1 MDLHRHHSRRS
12 LCAATRS
19 PALRPAAVLARCVL
33 PIVAGL
39 QAEYASAGDASN
51 QVDFDGLFLRSGAA
65 VDVSRYA
72 RGNNVAPGAYNVD
85 IWVNGTRVARD
96 DVRFVPASDDGS
108 TRPCLARK
116 RLEHWGVEFSRI
128 AGFGTGAA
136 SEAATDC
143 IDVSKTVP
151 QAAVDFDFTEQKLEI
166 SIPQMYMRSTAR
178 GYVPPELWD
187 NGVNA
192 AFVSYSANAYQFN
205 NGGVRSTQGYLGL
218 NAGVNVGGWHFR
230 HQSSLTAMTGQ
241 KTQFDDIAT
250 FVQHDVTKLKSQAI
264 LGESH
269 TTGDVFDSFAFRG
282 AQIATDDRML
292 PESMRGYAP
301 IVRGMAESNA
311 RVRVTQNGQ
320 TIYETI
326 VPPGPFEITDLYPTG
341 YGGNLEVTVTE
352 ADGREK
358 NFTVPYAAVAQSLRP
373 GITRFAFTAGE
384 LRNDAL
390 TSTPLF
396 AQLTVQRGLTNLV
409 TLYGGAIAASGYVAA
424 NLGAT
429 LNTSLGAIAADVTM
443 ARTQVPGQGSLR
455 GHSLHVGYS
464 KFVDS
469 TDTNIALG
477 AYRYSSSGYLNFTDA
492 ARFRDFVKG
501 GSTGHPA
508 DRTRGQF
515 QLMVSQNLA
524 SYGSVFANVTAEDY
538 WNRSGRNV
546 FYQAGYSNGYRFGT
560 YSVTLGRTEN
570 ANGAPSNE
578 IMLTTTISLG
588 RSRQAPTLSAS
599 FNQSGN
605 QSSLQTSV
613 GGTLGDRSQYSYN
626 VYGAARDGTTG
637 GAEANGGASGTWR
650 GRYAQLTAS
659 ASGGAR
665 SSQMAAGV
673 SGSVVAHPGG
683 VTFAQAVSETFGV
696 VEAKGA
702 EGADVRGAPGVE
714 VGADGYAV
722 VPYLTP
728 YSMNTVELDPKGVS
742 MDVEFAST
750 SESVAPR
757 FGSVVMLKYR
767 TVIGRAAL
775 IRAPQL
781 SGEALPFGATVS
793 DGNGLD
799 VGVVAQNSRIFARG
813 LDDNGT
819 LTVKWGET
827 AGEQCTV
834 RYSLPVK
841 RPTTDMG
848 YVSVE
853 SHCLSNA
860 ALNLSAATP

>member
-1 MDLHRHHSRRS
+1 M
-12 LCAATRS
+12 
-19 PALRPAAVLARCVL
+19 LRPAAVLVRCAFAV
-33 PIVAGL
+33 VAAMHG
-39 QAEYASAGDASN
+39 EYAAASDAPKN
-51 QVDFDGLFLRSGAA
+51 VDFDGLFLRSGAA
-65 VDVSRYA
+65 VDVSRFE
-72 RGNNVAPGAYNVD
+72 RGSNVAPGSYNVD
-85 IWVNGTRVARD
+85 IWLNGMRIARD
-96 DVRFVPASDDGS
+96 DVRFVPAGEDGS
-108 TRPCLARK
+108 TRPCFARK
-116 RLEHWGVEFSRI
+116 MLEHWGVDFSRI
-128 AGFGTGAA
+128 AAGEARAT
-136 SEAATDC
+136 SEAATAC
-143 IDVSKTVP
+143 IDVSTAVP
-151 QAAVDFDFTEQKLEI
+151 QATVDFDFNEQKLEI
-166 SIPQMYMRSTAR
+166 SIPQMYIRNRAR
-178 GYVPPELWD
+178 GYVSPELWD

-192 AFVSYSANAYQFN
+192 GFVSYSANAYQFN
-205 NGGVRSTQGYLGL
+205 NGGARSTQGYLGV
-218 NAGVNVGGWHFR
+218 NVGVNVGGWHFR

-241 KTQFDDIAT
+241 KTQFDAIAT
-250 FVQHDVTKLKSQAI
+250 FVQHDVTKLKSQAVV
-264 LGESH
+264 GESH

-292 PESMRGYAP
+292 PESLRGYAP

-311 RVRVTQNGQ
+311 RVRVNQNGQ
-320 TIYETI
+320 TLYETI
-326 VPPGPFEITDLYPTG
+326 VPPGPFEIDDLYPTG

-358 NFTVPYAAVAQSLRP
+358 SFTVPYAAVAQSLRP

-384 LRNDAL
+384 LRNDSL
-390 TSTPLF
+390 RSTPVF

-409 TLYGGAIAASGYVAA
+409 TLYGGGIAASGYVAA

-429 LNTSLGAIAADVTM
+429 LNTPLGAVAADVTM
-443 ARTQVPGQGSLR
+443 ARTQVPGQASLQ
-455 GHSLHVGYS
+455 GHSLHIGYS
-464 KFVDS
+464 KFIDS

-477 AYRYSSSGYLNFTDA
+477 AYRYSSAGYLNFADA
-492 ARFRDFVKG
+492 ARFRDYVQG
-501 GSTGHPA
+501 GSVGNPA

-515 QLMVSQNLA
+515 QLTVSQSLA
-524 SYGSVFANVTAEDY
+524 GYGSVFANVTAEDY

-570 ANGAPSNE
+570 ANGTPSNE

-588 RSRQAPTLSAS
+588 RSRRAPTLSAS

-613 GGTLGDRSQYSYN
+613 GGTVGDRSQYSYN
-626 VYGAARDGTTG
+626 VYGAMRDGSAG
-637 GAEANGGASGTWR
+637 GVDVNGGASGTYR

-659 ASGGAR
+659 ASGGAH
-665 SSQMAAGV
+665 SSQMAAGA
-673 SGSVVAHPGG
+673 SGSIVAHPGG
-683 VTFAQAVSETFGV
+683 VTFSQTVSETFGV

-702 EGADVRGAPGVE
+702 QGADVRGAPGVE

-767 TVIGRAAL
+767 TVMGRAAL

-781 SGEALPFGATVS
+781 GGDALPFGAMVS
-793 DGNGLD
+793 DGNGMD

-813 LDDNGT
+813 LEDDGT
-819 LTVKWGET
+819 LIVKWGEEP
-827 AGEQCTV
+827 GQQCSV

-841 RPTTDMG
+841 RPTTDVG

-853 SHCLSNA
+853 SHCLSSR
-860 ALNLSAATP
+860 ALNVSAITP